1 MKTVFNAAHAAHAP
15 THEIFRGRLVPAF
28 ETPARAEFLVA
39 ALQGTTHA
47 AASTHDGFVV
57 PRDFGVAPLARVHAG
72 AYLQFIQGAW
82 DEWAA
87 EAASAGNT
95 DPGAAFPAVWP
106 APGMRRDVVPANFA
120 ARMGLYSM
128 DSGTPLTAGS
138 WAAAYGGAQATLTG
152 LALLREGERSA
163 YVLTRPPGHH
173 AGVDFFGGY
182 CFVNNVAIAA
192 QAALDA
198 GAAKVAILDVDYH
211 HGNGTQAIFYDRAD
225 VFFASIHGDP
235 RTEYPFYLGHAD
247 ERGAGAGLGFNFN
260 LPLAAGSPVSEWFA
274 ALDTALTALRTYG
287 PELLIVSL
295 GVDTFAGDPI
305 SHFGL
310 LRPHFHELGQRLAT
324 FGRPTLLVQEGGYA
338 TADVGLNVRAVLDGF
353 DGLAL
358 APD

>member
-1 MKTVFNAAHAAHAP
+1 MKTVYNAAHAAHAP
-15 THEIFRGRLVPAF
+15 THEFFRGRLVPAF
-28 ETPARAEFLVA
+28 ETPARADFLVA
-39 ALQGTTHA
+39 ALQGTPHA
-47 AASTHDGFVV
+47 AAPSPDGFIA
-57 PRDFGVAPLARVHAG
+57 PREFGLAPLARVHDA
-72 AYLQFIQGAW
+72 AYLGFVQGAW
-82 DEWAA
+82 GEWAA
-87 EAASAGNT
+87 EAAAAGNS

-106 APGMRRDVVPANFA
+106 VPGMRRDVVPTNFA

-152 LALLREGERSA
+152 LALLREGERAA

-173 AGVDFFGGY
+173 AGANFFGGY
-182 CFVNNVAIAA
+182 CFVNNVAVAA

-211 HGNGTQAIFYDRAD
+211 HGNGTQAIFYERPD

-247 ERGAGAGLGFNFN
+247 ERGAGAGLGVNLN
-260 LPLAAGSPVSEWFA
+260 LPLAAGSPVGEWFA
-274 ALDTALTALRTYG
+274 ALEAALAALQAWG
-287 PELLIVSL
+287 PEVLIVSL
-295 GVDTFAGDPI
+295 GVDTYAGDPI

-310 LRPHFHELGQRLAT
+310 LRQHFHQLGQRLAG

-338 TADVGLNVRAVLDGF
+338 TANVGLNVRAVLDGF
-353 DGLAL
+353 DGLPL
-358 APD
+358 AAG

>member
-1 MKTVFNAAHAAHAP
+1 VKTVFNAAHVAHAP
-15 THEIFRGRLVPAF
+15 THEFFRGRLVPAF
-28 ETPARAEFLVA
+28 ETPARADFLFA
-39 ALQGTTHA
+39 ALQGTLHA
-47 AASTHDGFVV
+47 AASTPDGFVAS
-57 PRDFGVAPLARVHAG
+57 RDFGLAPLARVHEP
-72 AYLQFIQGAW
+72 AYLAFVQGAW
-82 DEWAA
+82 AEWAA
-87 EAASAGNT
+87 EAAVAGNS

-106 APGMRRDVVPANFA
+106 VPGMRRDVVPANFA
-120 ARMGLYSM
+120 ARMGLYAM

-173 AGVDFFGGY
+173 AGANFFGGY
-182 CFVNNVAIAA
+182 CFFNNVAVAA

-225 VFFASIHGDP
+225 VFFASLHGDP

-247 ERGAGAGLGFNFN
+247 ERGAGAGLGFNLN
-260 LPLAAGSPVSEWFA
+260 LPLAAGSPVGDWFA
-274 ALDTALTALRTYG
+274 ALEKALAALQSHR

-295 GVDTFAGDPI
+295 GVDTYAGDPI

-310 LRPHFHELGQRLAT
+310 LRHHFHELGQRLAA
-324 FGRPTLLVQEGGYA
+324 FGRPSLLVQEGGYA

-353 DGLAL
+353 DGLPL
-358 APD
+358 AAD